1 MIKLSKTSLQKLR
14 VGSHKFGSV
23 TVNLSERGK
32 ITFVLTIR
40 VSGGKPAKYTVNRKR
55 YPKMPDQIQKITT
68 AQVADITAM
77 LEAAA
82 KLAGMGHNPTKAE
95 GCILE
100 AYRKALTERTAGAGA
115 VSLIA
120 GGQNAALAFA
130 QALEDSVEDTRT
142 LRQVLKEY
150 EDTVRRNG
158 GRGSSARAIE
168 NKRWTMNRE
177 FADWL
182 DKPVT
187 EITGR
192 DCVERYR
199 RIADRKKC
207 NGEGRLKPST
217 VGNYFKLIDA
227 LLNFAIKRRWLGANP
242 LKEVKSQ
249 ELLGGSW
256 PKSEKKLEM
265 VQDHE
270 VGELYKVLMANR
282 GRKRRVPTAEACL
295 LAWFMGL
302 RISEVIRLAW
312 ETKHPDSIG
321 YVSVDWESRE
331 GFLHYYGDQS
341 KNWKT
346 ERLPL
351 SYAAV
356 DMIEYLQDR
365 KREGNGWVFPGTY
378 QKTNVHVS
386 PQKVR
391 RDFQKWLVEAGIKEK
406 LGLHALRKAA
416 TTMAARHMKPHVVKA
431 MTRHA
436 ETGVMGHYID
446 IPITEIKEG
455 FDRIAD
461 AFLDLAEGKTRHV
474 ARATEDQILSV
485 MRGATPDQMEV
496 LRAWFPGVEVL
507 KVSFGEASEKVPQVA

>member
-23 TVNLSERGK
+23 TVNLSERGN
-32 ITFVLTIR
+32 ITFVLNIR

-55 YPKMPDQIQKITT
+55 YPKMPDQLHKITT
-68 AQVADITAM
+68 DQVTDITAM

-100 AYRKALTERTAGAGA
+100 AYRTALTERTAGAGA

-150 EDTVRRNG
+150 EDVVRRNG
-158 GRGSSARAIE
+158 GRGSSTRTIE
-168 NKRWTMNRE
+168 NKRWTLNRE

-192 DCVERYR
+192 DCIERYR
-199 RIADRKKC
+199 HIADRDKC
-207 NGEGRLKPST
+207 CGKGRLKPST
-217 VGNYFKLIDA
+217 VGGYFRMVDT
-227 LLNFAIKRRWLGANP
+227 LLNFAIKRRWLSVNP
-242 LKEVKSQ
+242 LQEVKSQ
-249 ELLGGSW
+249 ELLGASW
-256 PKSEKKLEM
+256 PKSEKRLEM

-270 VGELYKVLMANR
+270 VGALYRVLMANR

-302 RISEVIRLAW
+302 RISEVVRLAW
-312 ETKHPDSIG
+312 EPRHPDAIG
-321 YVSVDWESRE
+321 YVDMDWPSRT
-331 GFLHYYGDQS
+331 GCLHYYGHQS
-341 KNWKT
+341 KNRKT

-356 DMIEYLQDR
+356 DMIEFLHAR
-365 KREGNGWVFPGTY
+365 KRNGWVFPGSY
-378 QKTNVHVS
+378 ELKTTHVLS
-386 PQKVR
+386 ETVR
-391 RDFQKWLVEAGIKEK
+391 RNFQKWAVEAGIKQK

-436 ETGVMGHYID
+436 ETGIMGHYID
-446 IPITEIKEG
+446 IPMADIREG

-461 AFLDLAEGKTRHV
+461 AFLELAEGKTRHV
-474 ARATEDQILSV
+474 ARATEDQILTV
-485 MRGATPDQMEV
+485 MRGAAPDQLEV
-496 LRAWFPGVEVL
+496 LRAWFPSVEVL
-507 KVSFGEASEKVPQVA
+507 KVSFGETSENVPQVA